1 MESTEQRSPFRHLR
15 AKDYIAIS
23 IFWMGISLHWGA
35 FLTIVMQARVG
46 ELAAPDLKG
55 TYLGV
60 LSALGA
66 FISTVVEL
74 IAGPI
79 SDRCQSPMGRRRPF
93 ILWGTLLSLPF
104 ILLFMTTNSF
114 WVLVFHFVM
123 IQLFLNW
130 ANGPYQAVIPDQ
142 VPPQKHGLA
151 SAHMGMMS
159 LLGNAIGL
167 AIAGLTFTDSPL
179 LFKSFAYSDR
189 LVIVGWIL
197 AGSLLLTMLWTYFGL
212 KEKRWVPSSPQ
223 EARVT
228 LAHMFDI
235 RLKEHR
241 DFLFVILSRFAFNLG
256 FTTVIW
262 YLLYYLEDS
271 IKLGKD
277 APFWAFLIMEAAI
290 IAGVLGNWYA
300 GVLSDRYSKKSVMYL
315 CSLVLGIA
323 TIFFLF
329 TQSITGVFVLG
340 VVFGIAWGGFQ
351 AVDWALASNLVPTK
365 EAGRYMAIWHI
376 AMTVPQVVAPMIAGP
391 IGDAVNRSYGMGVG
405 WRVVFGL
412 IPIYLIA
419 GVLLLRQVNERQ
431 VAK

>member
-1 MESTEQRSPFRHLR
+1 MEQTEQRSQFRHLR

-35 FLTIVMQARVG
+35 FLTIIMQARVG
-46 ELAAPDLKG
+46 EMVDPLVKG

-60 LSALGA
+60 LSAVGA
-66 FISTVVEL
+66 LISTVVEL
-74 IAGPI
+74 VAGPI
-79 SDRCQSPMGRRRPF
+79 SDRCQSPLGRRRPF

-123 IQLFLNW
+123 IQMFLNW

-167 AIAGLTFTDSPL
+167 AIAGLTFTENPF
-179 LFKSFAYSDR
+179 LFKNYDYSHR
-189 LVIVGWIL
+189 LIIVGWIL
-197 AGSLLLTMLWTYFGL
+197 IAALLLTMLWTVIGL
-212 KEKRWVPSSPQ
+212 KENRWVARSPQ
-223 EARVT
+223 DARIT

-235 RLKEHR
+235 RLGEHR
-241 DFLFVILSRFAFNLG
+241 DFMFVILSRFAFNLG

-262 YLLYYLEDS
+262 YLFYYLQDS
-271 IKLGKD
+271 IKLKGD
-277 APFWAFLIMEAAI
+277 APLYAFIIMEIAI
-290 IAGVLGNWYA
+290 VAGVVGNWYA
-300 GVLSDRYSKKSVMYL
+300 GVLSDTYSKKTVMYL
-315 CSLVLGIA
+315 CSLVLGVA
-323 TIFFLF
+323 TLFFLF
-329 TQSITGVFVLG
+329 TQSLIGVFVLG
-340 VVFGIAWGGFQ
+340 IVFGIAWGGFQ
-351 AVDWALASNLVPTK
+351 AVDWALASNLVPTE

-376 AMTVPQVVAPMIAGP
+376 AMTVPQVIAPLIAGP

-405 WRVVFGL
+405 WRVVFGI
-412 IPIYLIA
+412 IPLYLIA
-419 GVLLLRQVNERQ
+419 GVILLRYVNERP